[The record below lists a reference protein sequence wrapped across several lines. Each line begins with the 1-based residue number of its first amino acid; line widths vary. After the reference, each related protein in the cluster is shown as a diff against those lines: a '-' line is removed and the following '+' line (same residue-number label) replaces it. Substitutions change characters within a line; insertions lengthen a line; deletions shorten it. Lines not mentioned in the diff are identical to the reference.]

1 MSHSLFLQGEGHINI
16 TLSFTMDE
24 GSISGASSG
33 ASSPEP
39 QEPFSPK
46 YTVRMSDR
54 VTKDGESVK
63 FTLQVSQNGL
73 TVQMLERE
81 FEDFEYLEH
90 CVITG
95 QPSHGLIIPPLPQRS
110 ATDPYTAE
118 VQSKRLMGKESKTLI
133 ADEFH
138 KDCHQLQKYLE
149 LLLSH
154 PVLGKNERLHKFL
167 TVKEA
172 PPRTKVKKGI
182 MTKLS
187 NSLDFRKS
195 SYPDCEEFFQKERD
209 WVAKYHP
216 AINNTAEAFNKII
229 CAQYRVSH
237 QLEQLVTALKQST
250 MPNSELHN
258 KQFNI
263 MDILFYDTIDNLKGQ
278 LEKKTAKEEI
288 MLGSVLNLWSNYI
301 DAENNMLLDRTSLMV
316 DYQSC
321 NRALDKAKPNRKE
334 AAERAKKEAELAF
347 EECSDVAR
355 NEIKKFQSERR
366 QELQASVEQYVDFQ
380 LITAKAMLKT
390 LTQTLSQIKA
400 VSL

>member
-1 MSHSLFLQGEGHINI
+1 ME
-16 TLSFTMDE
+16 E
-24 GSISGASSG
+24 GSGSGASSG

-39 QEPFSPK
+39 QEPFTPK
-46 YTVRMSDR
+46 YSVRLSDR
-54 VTKDGESVK
+54 VTKDGDSVK

-110 ATDPYTAE
+110 AIDPYNAE

-154 PVLGKNERLHKFL
+154 PILGKNEKLHSFL

-172 PPRTKVKKGI
+172 PPRTKVKKGL
-182 MTKLS
+182 MSKLS

-209 WVAKYHP
+209 WVSKYHP
-216 AINNTAEAFNKII
+216 AISSASDAFNKIT
-229 CAQYRVSH
+229 CAQLRVSH
-237 QLEQLVTALKQST
+237 QLEQLVTALKQSS
-250 MPNSELHN
+250 MPNSEVHN
-258 KQFNI
+258 KQYNI
-263 MDILFYDTIDNLKGQ
+263 MNILFFETMDNVKNQ
-278 LEKKTAKEEI
+278 LDEKVSKEDI
-288 MLGSVLNLWSNYI
+288 MLGSVLTLWNHYI
-301 DAENNMLLDRTSLMV
+301 ESENNMLLDRTSLMV

-321 NRALDKAKPNRKE
+321 NRALDKAKPNRKD
-334 AAERAKKEAELAF
+334 AAERAKKEAESAF

-355 NEIKKFQSERR
+355 NEIKKFQRERR
-366 QELQASVEQYVDFQ
+366 QELQTSIEQYVEYQ
-380 LITAKAMLKT
+380 LTSARATLKSV
-390 LTQTLSQIKA
+390 TQTLTQIKA

>member
-1 MSHSLFLQGEGHINI
+1 MME
-16 TLSFTMDE
+16 E
-24 GSISGASSG
+24 GSASGGSSG

-39 QEPFSPK
+39 QEPFTPK
-46 YTVRMSDR
+46 YNVRLSDK
-54 VTKDGESVK
+54 VTKDGDSVR

-73 TVQMLERE
+73 TIHMLERE

-110 ATDPYTAE
+110 AIDPHNAE
-118 VQSKRLMGKESKTLI
+118 IQSKRLMGKESKTLI

-154 PVLGKNERLHKFL
+154 PVLGKNERLLNFL

-172 PPRTKVKKGI
+172 PPRTKVKKGL
-182 MTKLS
+182 MSKLS
-187 NSLDFRKS
+187 NTLDFRKS

-209 WVAKYHP
+209 WVAKHHP

-229 CAQYRVSH
+229 CAQFRVSH
-237 QLEQLVTALKQST
+237 HIEQLVTALKQSS

-258 KQFNI
+258 KQYNI
-263 MDILFYDTIDNLKGQ
+263 MNILFYDNLDTVKGQ
-278 LEKKTAKEEI
+278 LDEKHNKEEI
-288 MLGSVLNLWSNYI
+288 MMGSVLTLWSNYI
-301 DAENNMLLDRTSLMV
+301 ESENQMLLDRTTLMV
-316 DYQSC
+316 DYQTC

-334 AAERAKKEAELAF
+334 A
-347 EECSDVAR
+347 
-355 NEIKKFQSERR
+355 
-366 QELQASVEQYVDFQ
+366 
-380 LITAKAMLKT
+380 
-390 LTQTLSQIKA
+390 
-400 VSL
+400 VSTIRL